1 VHEPIDTHVVRPF
14 IDAYTKYTPAPLR
27 TAISNFFNNIDD
39 LFSAI
44 NDGLQGKPDKMG
56 NDLGRVVINSGLG
69 LGGLIDIASQA
80 GVERGNEDFG
90 QTFGVWGIDQGP
102 YLFIPLFGPTTV
114 RDGSG
119 WIVRL
124 YLGPAGYIPDVPTRN
139 VIYGLGAIDARY
151 QAQDAVSFVD
161 EAALDRYAFI
171 RRAYLQRR
179 LYLVH
184 DGTVPPQKEEE

>member
-1 VHEPIDTHVVRPF
+1 
-14 IDAYTKYTPAPLR
+14 
-27 TAISNFFNNIDD
+27 
-39 LFSAI
+39 
-44 NDGLQGKPDKMG
+44 GMG
-56 NDLGRVVINSGLG
+56 
-69 LGGLIDIASQA
+69 
-80 GVERGNEDFG
+80 
-90 QTFGVWGIDQGP
+90 QGP

-124 YLGPAGYIPDVPTRN
+124 YLGPTGYITDVPTRN
-139 VIYGLGAIDARY
+139 TLYGLGVIDTRY

-179 LYLVH
+179 LYQVY
-184 DGTVPPQKEEE
+184 DGNVPPQKEEE